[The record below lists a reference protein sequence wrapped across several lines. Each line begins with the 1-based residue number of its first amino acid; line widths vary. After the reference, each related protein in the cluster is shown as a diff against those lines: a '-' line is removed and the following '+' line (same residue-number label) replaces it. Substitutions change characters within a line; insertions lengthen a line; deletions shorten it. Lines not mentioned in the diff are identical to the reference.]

1 VVTETWIAPTIA
13 GVFLVIS
20 GVLAAILAR
29 RGAKLG
35 TREQKAPDVS
45 DLWAQQEADRR
56 MRIIMED
63 LWWKLWRA
71 FQSFYRRVQTTVS
84 TLDLTEAQLKH
95 FELSPKEK
103 AAIDARPPEE
113 TA

>member
-1 VVTETWIAPTIA
+1 MNETWIAPTIA
-13 GVFLVIS
+13 GIFLVIS

-35 TREQKAPDVS
+35 NREQKAPDVA
-45 DLWAQQEADRR
+45 DLWAQQESDRR

-71 FQSFYRRVQTTVS
+71 FQSFYRRVQTVS
-84 TLDLTEAQLKH
+84 AALDLTDAQIKQL
-95 FELSPKEK
+95 ELTAKER

-113 TA
+113 STI